1 MTIQFYHYI
10 NGVFTV
16 DKVLFTME
24 HGCSKML
31 RFIPR
36 NHRRAVV
43 LLRQGGF
50 DEWSRN
56 PIKKE
61 TITGMFSS
69 LAPINWWFPIH
80 NTWGGDICWD
90 RAALGFEWDI
100 YSIFFWFGGWLG
112 KKCRKTYQGFN
123 HSKWYIYIL
132 YYIILYFTILYYTI
146 LYYIILYYIILCY
159 VILYYIILLWCYF
172 ILYYILFLWYYIILY
187 YILLCYVIL
196 YYSIYY
202 IILYVIIFYY
212 IILYYIILCY
222 VIVYYSIYYF
232 ILCYNIVY
240 YSIYYIILYY
250 IILNYIFVILY

>member
-123 HSKWYIYIL
+123 HSKWYIYI
-132 YYIILYFTILYYTI
+132 YYIILYYTLLYYII

-159 VILYYIILLWCYF
+159 IILYYCDVILYYIIFYF
-172 ILYYILFLWYYIILY
+172 CDIILYYIIFYYVTLYYIIVYIILY
-187 YILLCYVIL
+187 YILLYF
-196 YYSIYY
+196 
-202 IILYVIIFYY
+202 IILYC
-212 IILYYIILCY
+212 IILYYVTL
-222 VIVYYSIYYF
+222 
-232 ILCYNIVY
+232 
-240 YSIYYIILYY
+240 
-250 IILNYIFVILY
+250 

>member
-123 HSKWYIYIL
+123 HSKWYIYI
-132 YYIILYFTILYYTI
+132 YYIILILYIILYYIILYYTI
-146 LYYIILYYIILCY
+146 LYYIMLCYIILYYMWYYCDVILY
-159 VILYYIILLWCYF
+159 LYFIFVILYYIIFYYVT
-172 ILYYILFLWYYIILY
+172 LYYIIVYIILY
-187 YILLCYVIL
+187 YILLYF
-196 YYSIYY
+196 
-202 IILYVIIFYY
+202 IILYC
-212 IILYYIILCY
+212 IILYYVTL
-222 VIVYYSIYYF
+222 
-232 ILCYNIVY
+232 
-240 YSIYYIILYY
+240 
-250 IILNYIFVILY
+250 